1 MPTSVSGNSTNNG
14 MIGIRRPA
22 GFTLIELMV
31 VLVVVALLISLVGLN
46 IGGGG
51 ERRELEEVTRSLYLR
66 MQAASEEAV
75 VTNREIGLRF
85 HDGRYR
91 FVQLDRDRGQW
102 AAIPAGGL
110 SGARLP
116 EWIELDLITDSGE
129 ADALETEDD
138 DELQPDLV
146 FFSSGESTAFD
157 LYLWWEEAD
166 DGDAQ
171 LLSSDGVNGVEWLEP
186 GDEDYRERL

>member
-1 MPTSVSGNSTNNG
+1 MVMS
-14 MIGIRRPA
+14 RRPA

-31 VLVVVALLISLVGLN
+31 VLVVVGLLISLVGMN

-51 ERRELEEVTRSLYLR
+51 ERRELREVTRSLYLR

-85 HDGRYR
+85 RDGRYR
-91 FVQLDRDRGQW
+91 FVYLDRDQAQW
-102 AAIPAGGL
+102 AAIPPGGL
-110 SGARLP
+110 AGAQLP
-116 EWIELDLITDSGE
+116 GWTKLELITDGGG
-129 ADALETEDD
+129 ADALETGDD

-157 LYLWWEEAD
+157 LYLWWEGAD
-166 DGDAQ
+166 DGQAQ

-186 GDEDYRERL
+186 GDDDYRERL

>member
-1 MPTSVSGNSTNNG
+1 MS
-14 MIGIRRPA
+14 RRPPA

-31 VLVVVALLISLVGLN
+31 VLVVVGLLISLVGLS

-51 ERRELEEVTRSLYLR
+51 EQRELREVTRSLYLR

-91 FVQLDRDRGQW
+91 FVYLDRDNAQW
-102 AAIPAGGL
+102 AAIPPGGL
-110 SGARLP
+110 SGAQLP
-116 EWIELDLITDSGE
+116 EWTELELITDGGE
-129 ADALETEDD
+129 ADALGTHND
-138 DELQPDLV
+138 DEQQPDLV

-157 LYLWWEEAD
+157 LYLWLNEAD
-166 DGDAQ
+166 DRQAQ
-171 LLSSDGVNGVEWLEP
+171 LLTSDGANGVEWLQP

>member
-1 MPTSVSGNSTNNG
+1 MAH
-14 MIGIRRPA
+14 RPSP

-31 VLVVVALLISLVGLN
+31 VLVVVGLLVSLVGLS

-66 MQAASEEAV
+66 MQAASEEAI

-85 HDGRYR
+85 REGRYR
-91 FVQLDRDRGQW
+91 FVYLDRDNAQW
-102 AAIPAGGL
+102 AAIQPGGL
-110 SGARLP
+110 SGASLP
-116 EWIELDLITDSGE
+116 EWVEIELTTDGGE
-129 ADALETEDD
+129 AEALDTEDD

-157 LYLWWEEAD
+157 LYLWWDESED
-166 DGDAQ
+166 TRAQ
-171 LLSSDGVNGVEWLEP
+171 LLTSDGVNGVRWLQP

>member
-1 MPTSVSGNSTNNG
+1 ME
-14 MIGIRRPA
+14 RQRPA

-31 VLVVVALLISLVGLN
+31 VLVVVGLLISLVGLS
-46 IGGGG
+46 IGSGG

-85 HDGRYR
+85 REGRYR
-91 FVQLDRDRGQW
+91 FVQLDRDEDQW
-102 AAIPAGGL
+102 TAIPPGGL
-110 SGARLP
+110 SGAQLP
-116 EWIELDLITDSGE
+116 EWTELDLITDGGE

-166 DGDAQ
+166 DGQAQ
-171 LLSSDGVNGVEWLEP
+171 LLTSDGINGVEWLEP